1 MFPLEYVHLDK
12 VVVKAN
18 ILKCVHVQEYK
29 EALLTRYF
37 VRVTFGCK
45 QCEAKRKSF
54 RLCFPTELLMF
65 HMLLKKFKLYLTHQS
80 TKTGYCDHLLLFP
93 SILHDLGRKP
103 RTVDLND
110 FRLEQSELKL
120 ENTTEM
126 FEEVTAEFLPN
137 NVPFAT
143 RSTLKILSPVEVKT
157 TALLT
162 ARATSGT
169 AKPTCLLR
177 AHKS

>member
-1 MFPLEYVHLDK
+1 
-12 VVVKAN
+12 
-18 ILKCVHVQEYK
+18 
-29 EALLTRYF
+29 
-37 VRVTFGCK
+37 
-45 QCEAKRKSF
+45 
-54 RLCFPTELLMF
+54 MF

-80 TKTGYCDHLLLFP
+80 TKTGYSDHLLLFA

-110 FRLEQSELKL
+110 FQLEQPELKL
-120 ENTTEM
+120 KNTKEM
-126 FEEVTAEFLPN
+126 FEEVTAQFLPN

-143 RSTLKILSPVEVKT
+143 RTTLKILSPVQVKT
-157 TALLT
+157 TALVA